1 MMVSV
6 ALPRRGCVLSVRLE
20 PGVDKTVTASWYDI
34 WAAAI
39 AVQQIC
45 VARGRSGAT
54 VDVGMLYFL
63 FFSPIALA
71 SPLGALILLDSTAAT
86 LTSCSD
92 SFEFGIIPSGD
103 YMGVG
108 EVKLMFGSRMAD
120 EPNRSN
126 DGGSTAEDSAGGCGC
141 G

>member
-1 MMVSV
+1 MMVSA

-63 FFSPIALA
+63 FFFPHCACEPTGS
-71 SPLGALILLDSTAAT
+71 LDSARFHGGN
-86 LTSCSD
+86 LD
-92 SFEFGIIPSGD
+92 LLFGFVRIWDHI
-103 YMGVG
+103 MGG
-108 EVKLMFGSRMAD
+108 LH
-120 EPNRSN
+120 
-126 DGGSTAEDSAGGCGC
+126 GCWRG
-141 G
+141 